1 MPLLEADCPR
11 TGDVPHDE
19 ALGRLQEALPEL
31 NNFENAVLYLKHTE
45 GLRCPADRRT
55 VEQALGDHYGNAVAG
70 LREVAIEARRA
81 RRGA

>member
-31 NNFENAVLYLKHTE
+31 NDFENAVLYLKHTE
-45 GLRCPADRRT
+45 GLRCRQIGERLNKP
-55 VEQALGDHYGNAVAG
+55 LGTITATLLRVYGK
-70 LREVAIEARRA
+70 LRLKSKS